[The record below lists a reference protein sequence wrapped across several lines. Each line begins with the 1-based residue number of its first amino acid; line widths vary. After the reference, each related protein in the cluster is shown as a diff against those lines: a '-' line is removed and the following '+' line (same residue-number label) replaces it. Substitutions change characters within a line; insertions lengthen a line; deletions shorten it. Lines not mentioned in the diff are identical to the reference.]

1 MAEYDVA
8 ALRKRIPENRS
19 EFFVRFS
26 PWPEDCQD
34 WRRTVRERF
43 GEASP
48 RPLVR
53 TACDDPRNRN
63 TRVLVDVVELS
74 SVNEAMEALADSVKW
89 NQLAV
94 LPEGPSELGYASFL
108 HPPGVPPAAFFVQGN
123 VFVSVVSY
131 ASQPVDV
138 VPWAYRIAR
147 RLIDRPR
154 EGRVTIGLETDRPS
168 ARISEPFPI
177 RYTLPWRLGDDG
189 FVKIFAEGAVL
200 TRETGRLSATA
211 TRHGELALEVF
222 AVEPGR
228 ETHVGRLRLPI
239 E

>member
-8 ALRKRIPENRS
+8 ALRKRIPENRC
-19 EFFVRFS
+19 ELFVGFS
-26 PWPEDCQD
+26 PWPEDCQG
-34 WRRTVRERF
+34 WRRSVRERF

-48 RPLVR
+48 RPLLR
-53 TACDDPRNRN
+53 TIWDHPENRD

-74 SVNEAMEALADSVKW
+74 SANRAMEALANSLKW

-94 LPEGPSELGYASFL
+94 LPEGPSDLGYASFI
-108 HPPGVPPAAFFVQGN
+108 HPLGVPPAAFFVQGN

-138 VPWAYRIAR
+138 EPWAYRIR
-147 RLIDRPR
+147 HRLLDRPL

-168 ARISEPFPI
+168 ARIGEPYPI
-177 RYTLPWRLGDDG
+177 RYTLPWRMGEDG

-200 TRETGRLSATA
+200 TRETGRLSATG

-228 ETHVGRLRLPI
+228 ETHVGRLRLPV